1 MQQGIEPMNTFETM
15 ASSHEI
21 HCQDGAAAPVWPA
34 AFPALPVF
42 GAAQQGSKP
51 AGVALA
57 FAGDASEASGEDWFM
72 LALVDAEG
80 RVFDQLG
87 PFCEEEVVAVWR
99 DIAQKA
105 GLARMIVREDGVLC
119 PVSQQLGQLALGK
132 TRMRRRHGSLCDR
145 RPRFLVRRKTGRLPA
160 RPLIHR
166 GEKEIIART

>member
-15 ASSHEI
+15 ASPHEI
-21 HCQDGAAAPVWPA
+21 HCQDGASAPVWPA

-42 GAAQQGSKP
+42 GAGQQGAKP

-57 FAGDASEASGEDWFM
+57 FAGDESEMSGEDRFK

-99 DIAQKA
+99 DIAQRA

-119 PVSQQLGQLALGK
+119 PVSQQLGRLALGK

-166 GEKEIIART
+166 GENEIIART